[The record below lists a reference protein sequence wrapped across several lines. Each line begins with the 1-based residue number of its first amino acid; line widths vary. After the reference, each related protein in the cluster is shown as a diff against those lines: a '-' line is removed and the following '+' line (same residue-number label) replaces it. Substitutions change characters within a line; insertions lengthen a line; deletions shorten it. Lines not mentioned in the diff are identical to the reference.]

1 MRPWI
6 KRTLYGLFGATIVL
20 GGITACGHRV
30 GHHGMHASAEDQAKF
45 RTKMVERVA
54 DKLELNADQKA
65 KLGVL
70 ADKLQEQ
77 RTALKG
83 KTVSPRAEVEA
94 LVAGE
99 KFDRTRAQALV
110 TEKTAAIT
118 GKSPEVIS
126 AAGDFYDS
134 LSPEQQQKVRDRMDR
149 RGHGW
154 WGRG

>member
-30 GHHGMHASAEDQAKF
+30 GHHGMHASAEDQAQF

-70 ADKLQEQ
+70 ADKLQAQ
-77 RTALKG
+77 RAALQG
-83 KTVSPRAEVEA
+83 KAANPRAEVEA
-94 LVAGE
+94 LVAGD
-99 KFDRTRAQALV
+99 KFDRARAQALV
-110 TEKTAAIT
+110 SEKTAAIT
-118 GKSPEVIS
+118 TGSPEVIA

-134 LSPEQQQKVRDRMDR
+134 LTPAQQTKVREFMQSRGGWR
-149 RGHGW
+149 RG
-154 WGRG
+154 

>member
-45 RTKMVERVA
+45 RTKLVERVA

-70 ADKLQEQ
+70 ADKLQAQ
-77 RTALKG
+77 RAALQG
-83 KTVSPRAEVEA
+83 KAANPRAEVEA
-94 LVAGE
+94 LVAGD
-99 KFDRTRAQALV
+99 KFDRARAQALV
-110 TEKTAAIT
+110 SEKTAAIT
-118 GKSPEVIS
+118 TGSPEVIA

-134 LSPEQQQKVRDRMDR
+134 LTPAQQTKVREFMQSRGGWR
-149 RGHGW
+149 RG
-154 WGRG
+154 

>member
-20 GGITACGHRV
+20 GGITACGHR
-30 GHHGMHASAEDQAKF
+30 GEHHGMNASAEDQAKF
-45 RTKMVERVA
+45 RTKMVDRVSE
-54 DKLELNADQKA
+54 KLELNADQKA

-94 LVAGE
+94 LVAGD

-118 GKSPEVIS
+118 GKSPEVIA

-134 LSPEQQQKVRDRMDR
+134 LTPAQQTKVREFMQK
-149 RGHGW
+149 RGGW
-154 WGRG
+154 RKG

>member
-94 LVAGE
+94 LVAGD

-118 GKSPEVIS
+118 GKSPEVIA

-134 LSPEQQQKVRDRMDR
+134 LTPAQQTKVREFMQSRGGWR
-149 RGHGW
+149 RG
-154 WGRG
+154 

>member
-70 ADKLQEQ
+70 ADKLQAQ
-77 RTALKG
+77 RAALQG
-83 KTVSPRAEVEA
+83 KAANPRAEVEA
-94 LVAGE
+94 LVAGD
-99 KFDRTRAQALV
+99 KFDRARAQALV
-110 TEKTAAIT
+110 SEKTAAIT
-118 GKSPEVIS
+118 TGSPEVIA

-134 LSPEQQQKVRDRMDR
+134 LTPAQQTKVREFMQK
-149 RGHGW
+149 RGGW
-154 WGRG
+154 RKG

>member
-70 ADKLQEQ
+70 ADKLQAQ
-77 RTALKG
+77 RAALQG
-83 KTVSPRAEVEA
+83 KAANPRAEVEA
-94 LVAGE
+94 LVAGD
-99 KFDRTRAQALV
+99 KFDRARAQALV
-110 TEKTAAIT
+110 SEKTAAIT
-118 GKSPEVIS
+118 TGSPEVIA

-134 LSPEQQQKVRDRMDR
+134 LTPAQQTKVREFMQSRGGWR
-149 RGHGW
+149 RG
-154 WGRG
+154 

>member
-45 RTKMVERVA
+45 RTKMVDRVS

-70 ADKLQEQ
+70 ADKLQAQ
-77 RTALKG
+77 RAALQG
-83 KTVSPRAEVEA
+83 KAANPRAEVEA
-94 LVAGE
+94 LVAGD
-99 KFDRTRAQALV
+99 KSDRARAQALV

-118 GKSPEVIS
+118 GKSPEVIT

-134 LSPEQQQKVRDRMDR
+134 LTPAQQTKVREFMQSRGGWR
-149 RGHGW
+149 RG
-154 WGRG
+154 